1 VDAAPTSSAVTDTP
15 AVCVDGPVTHDP
27 TVGPSSLIL
36 SLPTPVLRHRLAA
49 SLVGHAKVKRDR
61 LLQGFSFGFRIPST
75 FTGTTRTH
83 FPLNHLSA
91 LQHRAFVTAKLAQ
104 EAAAGRNAGPFHS
117 PSPPG
122 VMLPPLGV
130 VDKKVPGQFRLIH
143 DLSFHKG
150 DSVNSHIAKLH
161 SEVHYE
167 LLDDCVT
174 IIREIGPGCLVAKAD
189 IKDAFR
195 IIPTH
200 PADHRILG
208 MSWQGQFYY
217 DRCLPMGCSTS
228 CRTFEHFHRP
238 FSGSL
243 RLSFVFHICHIFW
256 MTLFFSVPPPHHC
269 L

>member
-1 VDAAPTSSAVTDTP
+1 MDAAPTSSAVTDTP

-143 DLSFHKG
+143 DLSFPKG

-195 IIPTH
+195 IIPIH
-200 PADHRILG
+200 PADHRLLG
-208 MSWQGQFYY
+208 MSWQGQFYV

-228 CRTFEHFHRP
+228 CRTFEHFAQALQWILATKFRVPYLSHILDDLL
-238 FSGSL
+238 FS
-243 RLSFVFHICHIFW
+243 
-256 MTLFFSVPPPHHC
+256 TPPPHHC